1 MELYGGMD
9 VLKPHTEPFNLTPN
23 GEPWWAGDLG
33 PRHLEGI
40 LAWAGFTSYEQVSK
54 LTEQDL
60 LDLGMQQTDI
70 MVLGQ
75 SLSNWLERRQIQAE
89 EAAIFVIEQSMAA

>member
-23 GEPWWAGDLG
+23 GEPWWTGDLG
-33 PRHLEGI
+33 PRYLEGI
-40 LAWAGFTSYEQVSK
+40 LADADITSFEQASK
-54 LTEQDL
+54 LTDQDL
-60 LDLGMQQTDI
+60 LDLGIQQMDI
-70 MVLGQ
+70 TTLGYNLN
-75 SLSNWLERRQIQAE
+75 SWLERCQIQAE